1 MNFYFQKRDQ
11 ATIAMLLSIAILV
24 IFWKYTSFRRNGEMI
39 DIETEPKRE
48 YQFTIDINSAEWP
61 EIALV
66 PGIGQE
72 LATRIEN
79 YREEIGGYSS
89 LDQLQNVEGIGPNKL
104 KALKKYLLPFPE
116 RESIENE
123 LESRIPKPKDGV

>member
-1 MNFYFQKRDQ
+1 MKFYFQKRDQ
-11 ATIAMLLSIAILV
+11 ATIAILLSIAILV
-24 IFWKYTSFRRNGEMI
+24 IFWKYASFRRNGGVI

-79 YREEIGGYSS
+79 YRNEIGGYSS
-89 LDQLQNVEGIGPNKL
+89 LDQLRNVEGIGPGKL
-104 KALKKYLLPFPE
+104 ESLKVFLRPFPE
-116 RESIENE
+116 RGAIKKD
-123 LESRIPKPKDGV
+123 LESRVPKPKDGV

>member
-1 MNFYFQKRDQ
+1 MKFYFQKRDQ
-11 ATIAMLLSIAILV
+11 AAIAIVLSIAILV
-24 IFWKYTSFRRNGEMI
+24 IFWKYASFRRDGEVI

-79 YREEIGGYSS
+79 YRTEIGGYSS
-89 LDQLQNVEGIGPNKL
+89 LDQLRNVDGIGPNKL
-104 KALKKYLLPFPE
+104 KALKKFLRPV
-116 RESIENE
+116 S
-123 LESRIPKPKDGV
+123 

>member
-1 MNFYFQKRDQ
+1 MKFYFQKRDQ
-11 ATIAMLLSIAILV
+11 ATIAILLSIAILV
-24 IFWKYTSFRRNGEMI
+24 IFWKYASFRRNGEVI

-79 YREEIGGYSS
+79 YRTEIGGYSS
-89 LDQLQNVEGIGPNKL
+89 LDQLRNVDGIGPNKL
-104 KALKKYLLPFPE
+104 KALKKFLRPFPE
-116 RESIENE
+116 RERHEKE
-123 LESRIPKPKDGV
+123 LESRIPKSKDGV

>member
-1 MNFYFQKRDQ
+1 MKFYFQKRDQ
-11 ATIAMLLSIAILV
+11 AAIAIVLSIAILV
-24 IFWKYTSFRRNGEMI
+24 IFWKYASFRRDGEVI

-79 YREEIGGYSS
+79 YRTEIGGYSS
-89 LDQLQNVEGIGPNKL
+89 LDQLRNVDGIGPNKL
-104 KALKKYLLPFPE
+104 KALKKFLRPFPE
-116 RESIENE
+116 RERNEKE
-123 LESRIPKPKDGV
+123 LESRIPKSKNGV

>member
-116 RESIENE
+116 RESNENE
-123 LESRIPKPKDGV
+123 LESRIPKSKDGV

>member
-11 ATIAMLLSIAILV
+11 ATIAILLSFGVLL
-24 IFWKYTSFRRNGEMI
+24 IFWKYSPFFRSSEFI
-39 DIETEPKRE
+39 DIETDAKRE

-72 LATRIEN
+72 LAMRIEN
-79 YREEIGGYSS
+79 YRARNGGYSS
-89 LDQLQNVEGIGPNKL
+89 LEQLGNVDGIGPGKL
-104 KALKKYLLPFPE
+104 KALRKYLLPIPSQK
-116 RESIENE
+116 SIKKEPVAKI
-123 LESRIPKPKDGV
+123 SSSKDGV

>member
-1 MNFYFQKRDQ
+1 MKFYFQKRDQ
-11 ATIAMLLSIAILV
+11 AAIAIVLSIAILV
-24 IFWKYTSFRRNGEMI
+24 IFLKYASFRRDGEVI

-79 YREEIGGYSS
+79 YRTEIGGYSS
-89 LDQLQNVEGIGPNKL
+89 LDQLRNVDGIGPNKL
-104 KALKKYLLPFPE
+104 KALKKFLRPFPE
-116 RESIENE
+116 RERNEKE
-123 LESRIPKPKDGV
+123 LESRIPKSKNGV

>member
-1 MNFYFQKRDQ
+1 MKFYFQKRDQ
-11 ATIAMLLSIAILV
+11 ATIAILLSIAILV
-24 IFWKYTSFRRNGEMI
+24 IFWKYASFRRNGEVI

-79 YREEIGGYSS
+79 YRTEIGGYSS
-89 LDQLQNVEGIGPNKL
+89 LDQLRNVDGIGPNKL
-104 KALKKYLLPFPE
+104 KALKKFLRPFPE
-116 RESIENE
+116 RERNEKE
-123 LESRIPKPKDGV
+123 LESRIPKSKDGV

>member
-1 MNFYFQKRDQ
+1 MKFYFQKRDQ
-11 ATIAMLLSIAILV
+11 ATIAILLSIAILV
-24 IFWKYTSFRRNGEMI
+24 IFWKYASFRRDGEVI

-79 YREEIGGYSS
+79 YRTEIGGYSS
-89 LDQLQNVEGIGPNKL
+89 LDQLRNVDGIGPNKL
-104 KALKKYLLPFPE
+104 KALKKFLRPFPE
-116 RESIENE
+116 RERNEKE
-123 LESRIPKPKDGV
+123 LESRIPKSKNGV

>member
-1 MNFYFQKRDQ
+1 MKFYFQKRDQ
-11 ATIAMLLSIAILV
+11 ATIAILLSIAILV
-24 IFWKYTSFRRNGEMI
+24 IFWKYASFRRNGEVI

-79 YREEIGGYSS
+79 YRTEIGGYSS
-89 LDQLQNVEGIGPNKL
+89 LDQLRNVDGIGPNKL
-104 KALKKYLLPFPE
+104 KALKKFLRPFPE
-116 RESIENE
+116 RERNEKE
-123 LESRIPKPKDGV
+123 LESRIPKSKNGV

>member
-1 MNFYFQKRDQ
+1 MKFYFQKRDQ
-11 ATIAMLLSIAILV
+11 AAIAIVLSIAILV
-24 IFWKYTSFRRNGEMI
+24 IFWKYASFRRDGEVI

-79 YREEIGGYSS
+79 YRTEIGGYSS
-89 LDQLQNVEGIGPNKL
+89 LDQLRNVDGIGPNKL
-104 KALKKYLLPFPE
+104 KALKKFLRPFPE
-116 RESIENE
+116 RERNEKE
-123 LESRIPKPKDGV
+123 LESRIPKSKDGV

>member
-11 ATIAMLLSIAILV
+11 ATIAMLLTIAILV
-24 IFWKYTSFRRNGEMI
+24 IVWKYPSFYQSGEMI

-48 YQFTIDINSAEWP
+48 YQFTIDINSAEWS

-79 YREEIGGYSS
+79 YRTEIGGYSNW
-89 LDQLQNVEGIGPNKL
+89 DQLRNVEGIGPGKL
-104 KALKKYLLPFPE
+104 KALRKYLLPFDASE
-116 RESIENE
+116 TGGQKTGSTV
-123 LESRIPKPKDGV
+123 PKSKDGV

>member
-1 MNFYFQKRDQ
+1 MKFYFQKRDQ
-11 ATIAMLLSIAILV
+11 AAIAIVLSIAILV
-24 IFWKYTSFRRNGEMI
+24 IFWKYASFRRDGEVI

-79 YREEIGGYSS
+79 YRTEIGGYSS
-89 LDQLQNVEGIGPNKL
+89 LDQLRNVDGIGPNKL
-104 KALKKYLLPFPE
+104 KALKKFLRPFPE
-116 RESIENE
+116 RERNEKE
-123 LESRIPKPKDGV
+123 LESRISKSKNGV

>member
-1 MNFYFQKRDQ
+1 MKFYFQKRDQ
-11 ATIAMLLSIAILV
+11 AAIAIVLSIAILV
-24 IFWKYTSFRRNGEMI
+24 IFWKYASFRRNGEVI

-79 YREEIGGYSS
+79 YRTEIGGYSS
-89 LDQLQNVEGIGPNKL
+89 LDQLRNVDGIGPNKL
-104 KALKKYLLPFPE
+104 KALKKFLRPFPE
-116 RESIENE
+116 RERNEKE
-123 LESRIPKPKDGV
+123 LESRIPKSKNGV